1 LLIGIDVGG
10 TFTDGVLFRDGQIVK
25 SVKKATQED
34 NLKNSLLQVLDEL
47 LLAQDKEQIQRI
59 VLSTTL
65 VTNLL
70 ATGRGEKTALVML
83 PGYGLPHDSY
93 ELSGDIYFMK
103 GAVDFRGREIE
114 PLDKGEITELLNWIK
129 DTGVKRIAL
138 AAKFANRNNVHE
150 QMLKKRIMEECE
162 GVHVSISSE
171 ISGNPLEN
179 MISPFCK

>member
-70 ATGRGEKTALVML
+70 FISVVVIFTC
-83 PGYGLPHDSY
+83 P
-93 ELSGDIYFMK
+93 
-103 GAVDFRGREIE
+103 
-114 PLDKGEITELLNWIK
+114 
-129 DTGVKRIAL
+129 
-138 AAKFANRNNVHE
+138 
-150 QMLKKRIMEECE
+150 KKSRM
-162 GVHVSISSE
+162 
-171 ISGNPLEN
+171 
-179 MISPFCK
+179 